1 MSVLTAV
8 RPSPLLPQTKGAGAL
23 LQQLMRVLPFLTFGS
38 QEKMRLLID
47 HFQPV
52 LAFDEFDAS
61 QPAESAAL
69 LESLCA
75 LTAGIETNCMGNQ
88 LKDMFVE
95 AGVVER
101 ALAYLQQ
108 HAPPGKKALL
118 NTNDEQWKSFLARP
132 ALNYVLRVLA
142 GLATKH
148 EPTQLA
154 VAAESIPIIHRLEQV
169 SSDQHVG
176 SLAENLLEALRTNR
190 QVRGRER
197 ALLAPL

>member
-1 MSVLTAV
+1 MLYPQQLPVFLGAESRLSVCPVLQ
-8 RPSPLLPQTKGAGAL
+8 SKGAGAL

-52 LAFDEFDAS
+52 LDFDEFDVS
-61 QPAESAAL
+61 QPA
-69 LESLCA
+69 
-75 LTAGIETNCMGNQ
+75 
-88 LKDMFVE
+88 E

-101 ALAYLQQ
+101 ALTYLRQ

-190 QVRGRER
+190 QVRTAVSRW
-197 ALLAPL
+197 PV